1 MLFEELIHRFQLEK
15 NQPPLHANE
24 LLDYVQ
30 KCYIQ
35 REITIGEYKELYQ
48 ELNKRNAEKP
58 QSYIMK
64 IDQPHTRINIP
75 G

>member
-1 MLFEELIHRFQLEK
+1 MLEELIHRFQLEK

-30 KCYIQ
+30 KRYIQ
-35 REITIGEYKELYQ
+35 REISIVEYKVLFN

-58 QSYIMK
+58 HSYEMNIH
-64 IDQPHTRINIP
+64 QTHLQHINIP